1 MSARLAS
8 VIGIALP
15 RRLVSSVA
23 TRSNQSSSRSSRYR
37 MAFGKSFGRAVRR
50 EDRPGTASG
59 GLLDGEPSK
68 LAVENRSGVWFLMGS
83 RPMPT
88 ILPPALRIVRQLQ
101 IWRWEPSGIY
111 IININASANLMPSR
125 RSIPQ
130 NTILN
135 SRQASPSSTPR
146 RTSKSP
152 ARFVRRSPQAD
163 FRDCSTALCSIF
175 CFSFQQLL
183 AKTSRPFHF
192 GDY

>member
-1 MSARLAS
+1 VSARLAS

-59 GLLDGEPSK
+59 GLLDGEPSN
-68 LAVENRSGVWFLMGS
+68 LAVENRSGAWFLMGS
-83 RPMPT
+83 RHAED
-88 ILPPALRIVRQLQ
+88 IAALRIVRQLQ

-135 SRQASPSSTPR
+135 SRQASPSSTPS
-146 RTSKSP
+146 RTSQSLHG
-152 ARFVRRSPQAD
+152 S
-163 FRDCSTALCSIF
+163 
-175 CFSFQQLL
+175 
-183 AKTSRPFHF
+183 
-192 GDY
+192 